1 MKVYMVSNNA
11 IALSDKKK
19 CWVVVKNSKRNKQFL
34 WVEVSKIYDNDFKEN
49 EHPRDKNG
57 QFSKKEDKIIKINGK
72 EKSKKDSENSEIEKT
87 EEKLKD
93 FYNWFKNSYAVNE
106 KGEPLVLYH
115 GTDKNFDK
123 FDNEKQ
129 KGGTL
134 GKGFYFSSSYKL
146 AKNVKK
152 NANVKSVYL
161 SLQNPIIIPKNKI
174 WLSIVLEKIPEF
186 KNAKTREEM
195 QKIIKDAGYDG
206 FIWNHSDNTEYVV
219 FDNSQI
225 RIKE

>member
-1 MKVYMVSNNA
+1 MKLIKINNNA
-11 IALSDKKK
+11 LA
-19 CWVVVKNSKRNKQFL
+19 VKNGQTCFVVIRNAMKQYICLELKKVF
-34 WVEVSKIYDNDFKEN
+34 DADFKES

-57 QFSKKEDKIIKINGK
+57 QFSEKENKIIKINEK
-72 EKSKKDSENSEIEKT
+72 EKSKIDSENNEIEKS

-93 FYNWFKNSYAVNE
+93 FYEWFKNSYAVNE

-134 GKGFYFSSSYKL
+134 GKGFYFSSSYEL

-152 NANVKSVYL
+152 NAIVKSVYL

-174 WLSIVLEKIPEF
+174 WLTVVLEKIPEF

-206 FIWNHSDNTEYVV
+206 FIWNHSNNTEYVV

-225 RIKE
+225 KIKG